1 MSHVT
6 DVLAFL
12 CVVLGAA
19 ALGSGAWIL
28 LVLRG
33 KLEPHERNQCVMLML
48 VGVIVI
54 VVGYMLSRPLD

>member
-12 CVVLGAA
+12 CVVLGLAA
-19 ALGSGAWIL
+19 MGSGAWIL

-33 KLEPHERNQCVMLML
+33 RLETHERNQVLMSIMAGAIVL
-48 VGVIVI
+48 VI
-54 VVGYMLSRPLD
+54 GYMLSRPTH